1 MTTSREN
8 HLQPSQLVGL
18 EKCPSGIPGLDQ
30 ISNGGLPRER
40 TTLVCGGAGS
50 GKTLMGIEFL
60 VKGAVE
66 YGEPG
71 VLMCFE
77 ENAEELAQ
85 NVASLGFDLN
95 GLIANGQ
102 LVIDYVRIERSEIE
116 ETGEYDL
123 SGLFIRLGLAIDTVG
138 AKRVVL
144 DTLEALFAALPNE
157 SILRAELRRLFRWL
171 KDKGVTAIITG
182 ERGEGS
188 LTRFGLEEYVSDC
201 VIVLD
206 QRIVNQIATRRL
218 RIAKYRGSAH
228 GANEYP
234 FLLDEKGFTVVPIT
248 AISLQYSVSTERV
261 STGIPKLDL
270 MLAGK
275 GYYRGS
281 TSLITGTAGSGKTSL
296 SAQFVDAACGRGE
309 RTLYFLFEEAP
320 EQFMRNMRSIGI
332 DLQRWA
338 DKGLLRFHAS
348 RPATYGLEMHLA
360 FIERMVEQFQPQ
372 VVVLDPVSSFDSAG
386 SLPESQT
393 MLMRLIDFLKSRRIT
408 TLFTSLTAAGNAA
421 EQSEMGISSLIDSW
435 LLLRNLEQ
443 GGERT
448 RLLYIL
454 KARGTAH
461 SNRIREFVMTDNGID
476 LLDVYVGPEGIL
488 TGSARI
494 FQEMQD
500 RLADLERRQDNEHKH
515 LIIERKRKAL
525 EAKIAELQAEFD
537 TELHEIETSIAASE
551 LDAERQLSGRM
562 YVAATQKSKA
572 LSEPSPAHEGD
583 QK

>member
-1 MTTSREN
+1 MTTTSEN
-8 HLQPSQLVGL
+8 HLQSSQPVGL

-30 ISNGGLPRER
+30 ITNGGLPRGR
-40 TTLVCGGAGS
+40 PTLVCGGAGT

-60 VKGAVE
+60 VKGATE

-123 SGLFIRLGLAIDTVG
+123 SGLFIRLSLAIDTVG
-138 AKRVVL
+138 ARRVVV

-157 SILRAELRRLFRWL
+157 GILRAELRRLFRWL

-206 QRIVNQIATRRL
+206 QRILNQIATRRL

-234 FLLDEKGFTVVPIT
+234 FLLDDKGFTVVPIT
-248 AISLQYSVSTERV
+248 AISLQYSTSTECI
-261 STGIPKLDL
+261 SIGIPKLDL
-270 MLAGK
+270 MMGGK
-275 GYYRGS
+275 GYYRGG
-281 TSLITGTAGSGKTSL
+281 TLLITGTAGSGKTSI
-296 SAQFVDAACGRGE
+296 AAHFVNAACGRGE
-309 RTLYFLFEEAP
+309 RTLLFLFEESP
-320 EQFMRNMRSIGI
+320 DQFMRNMRSIGI
-332 DLQRWA
+332 DLQRWV
-338 DKGLLRFHAS
+338 DRGVLRFHAS
-348 RPATYGLEMHLA
+348 RPASYGLEMHLV
-360 FIERMVEQFQPQ
+360 FIERMVEQFQPR
-372 VVVLDPVSSFDSAG
+372 VVVLDPISSFDLAG

-408 TLFTSLTAAGNAA
+408 TLFTSLTTAGRSA
-421 EQSEMGISSLIDSW
+421 EQSEVGISSLIDSW
-435 LLLRNLEQ
+435 LMLRNLDQ

-448 RLLYIL
+448 RLLNIL
-454 KARGTAH
+454 KARGIAH
-461 SNRIREFVMTDNGID
+461 SNRIREFVLTNKGID

-488 TGSARI
+488 TGSARV

-500 RLADLERRQDNEHKH
+500 RLDDLERSQDNERKR

-525 EAKIAELQAEFD
+525 EARIDELQAEF
-537 TELHEIETSIAASE
+537 EAEMHEIEISIAVSE

-562 YVAATQKSKA
+562 DVAATSKSEA
-572 LSEPSPAHEGD
+572 LFQPGHKENH
-583 QK
+583 K